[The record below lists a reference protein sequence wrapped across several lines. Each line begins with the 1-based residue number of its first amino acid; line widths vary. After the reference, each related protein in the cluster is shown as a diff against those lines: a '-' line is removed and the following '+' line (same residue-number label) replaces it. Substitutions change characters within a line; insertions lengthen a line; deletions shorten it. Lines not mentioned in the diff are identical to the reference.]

1 MFFTTRFQV
10 RPAGRRGAVSGAGGF
25 TLVELL
31 VVLGIIAVLAA
42 ILGPRIGRAMD
53 NAKAQKCR
61 NNLKQLHAAV
71 LSYAADHGGNLPAAQ
86 TFEAKD
92 TKNNEYYTDNE
103 DGTFRNRGWVAWVP
117 KDRKA
122 EKLQSTYYKDTS
134 SSSKRNNRKESH
146 AAEFHDDLG
155 VGPDAKFAVE
165 NGALFDYVGDMASY
179 VCPLVRAEVAPAL
192 EFAPDSELAQTENG
206 ANIYRTYAMNPYF
219 RCSQRPAYERLLS
232 KVGVSDSYGGH
243 VPEASK
249 LLLFTEVKPSAD
261 DPPSRKN
268 RTDEARN
275 GKWAHDGCIN
285 PTHWNS
291 TGENDE
297 MIYAVHPTQKGL
309 DGDDNGG
316 KPCALA
322 VFFDGHIESAWPTVG
337 RGNTAWFLNRGWTPA
352 DSLPEGAR
360 D

>member
-1 MFFTTRFQV
+1 MFSKSRFQV
-10 RPAGRRGAVSGAGGF
+10 RPAGRRGARRGAGGF

-31 VVLGIIAVLAA
+31 VVLGIIGVLAS

-71 LSYAADHGGNLPAAQ
+71 HAFAADHGGNLPAAQ
-86 TFEAKD
+86 TFEGKD
-92 TKNNEYYTDNE
+92 TKNNEYYTDGE
-103 DGTFRNRGWVAWVP
+103 DGGYRNGGWVAWVP
-117 KDRKA
+117 KDRKP
-122 EKLQSTYYKDTS
+122 EKLQSTYYKESSTS
-134 SSSKRNNRKESH
+134 KKNNRKESH
-146 AAEFHDDLG
+146 ASEFHDDLG

-165 NGALFDYVGDMASY
+165 NGARFEYAGDMAFY
-179 VCPLVRAEVAPAL
+179 VCPLIRAKVAPAL
-192 EFAPDSELAQTENG
+192 EFAPDSELAQTEEG

-219 RCSQRPAYERLLS
+219 RCSQRQAYDRLVS
-232 KVGVSDSYGGH
+232 KVGVSYTYGGH

-249 LLLFTEVKPSAD
+249 LLLFTEIEPSAD
-261 DPPSRKN
+261 DAPSRKN

-291 TGENDE
+291 NGENDE
-297 MIYAVHPTQKGL
+297 KIYAVHPGAKSKKDL
-309 DGDDNGG
+309 
-316 KPCALA
+316 CALA
-322 VFFDGHIESAWPTVG
+322 VFFDGHIETVEPTVG
-337 RGNTAWFLNRGWTPA
+337 KGNTAWFLNRGWTPA
-352 DSLPEGAR
+352 DSLPEGAS